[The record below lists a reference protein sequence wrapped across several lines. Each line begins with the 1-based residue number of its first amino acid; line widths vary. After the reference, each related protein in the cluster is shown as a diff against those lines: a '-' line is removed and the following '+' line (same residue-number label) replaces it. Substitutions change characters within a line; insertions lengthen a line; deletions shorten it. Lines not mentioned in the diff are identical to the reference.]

1 MHDFTQLMEIAKD
14 KKLEK
19 RIVVVFPEDESC
31 LYAINQ
37 TLKENLA
44 SFIFITK
51 KDSEEIDKF
60 LQIYPNHTEQI
71 KVFTYEE
78 GAPKA
83 VQLIREKKADILM
96 KGMICSDI
104 LLKAILNKE
113 KGILPTG
120 NTLSHITIAEIPT
133 YHKLLMFMD
142 VAVIPFPTFEQF
154 IQMIGYATKLCQ
166 KLGIIEPR
174 IAMIHCNEKINAK
187 FPHTLAYQKLK
198 KMAQEKT
205 WGETI
210 IDGPMDVK
218 TACNPLSG
226 ETKHIVS
233 PIEGEADVLLFPDI
247 LSANTFFK
255 TITLFCQAKVA
266 GMAVGASCPIILSSR
281 GDSGESKYDSII
293 SALATIDN

>member
-1 MHDFTQLMEIAKD
+1 MHDFTQLIEIAKD

-37 TLKENLA
+37 ILKEGLT

-51 KDSEEIDKF
+51 QDSEEIDKF
-60 LQIYPNHTEQI
+60 LQIYPNYTGQI

-78 GAPKA
+78 GAQRA

-96 KGMICSDI
+96 KGMISSDI
-104 LLKAILNKE
+104 LLKAVLNKE
-113 KGILPTG
+113 KGLVPKG
-120 NTLSHITIAEIPT
+120 STLSHIAIAEIPT

-198 KMAQEKT
+198 KMAQEKK

-218 TACNPLSG
+218 TACDPLSG

-233 PIEGEADVLLFPDI
+233 SIEGEADVLLFPDI

-255 TITLFCQAKVA
+255 TITLFSQAKVA
-266 GMAVGASCPIILSSR
+266 GMAMGASCPIILSSR

-293 SALATIDN
+293 CTLATIDN